1 MFMKCQN
8 SIVKYSY
15 ISIISR
21 NKATAAVTIAA
32 KKYVSDDSVQESTYI
47 QEPAKS
53 IDDGVETIME
63 QTECNRATA
72 IKALHAENN
81 DVISCIMNI
90 DQYRVDDNKD
100 AKPAEEESVSLE
112 VEE

>member
-1 MFMKCQN
+1 M
-8 SIVKYSY
+8 
-15 ISIISR
+15 
-21 NKATAAVTIAA
+21 
-32 KKYVSDDSVQESTYI
+32 D
-47 QEPAKS
+47 
-53 IDDGVETIME
+53 

-72 IKALHAENN
+72 TKALHAENN
-81 DVISCIMNI
+81 DVIACIMNI